1 MLAVFPL
8 SKMMCEM
15 VGWAE
20 YALEGMMQH
29 CESGEWPAR
38 IVFKNYLQN
47 CIISELTLKLNCR

>member
-47 CIISELTLKLNCR
+47 CIIS